1 MAGLLAWETGREYLL
16 LDVVRSRHDGETA
29 GDRIDL
35 QGSCKL
41 RGRTATV
48 VALLLAI
55 VLANL
60 NAVVGIEAVPPSQRQ
75 CETLHLLTAPRC
87 ILQAHCHCGTGA
99 GPASRWRRARAG
111 EAPRGLKPLRSSPT
125 GREAPPLRR
134 DWAAAG

>member
-75 CETLHLLTAPRC
+75 CETLHLLTDPAAFCRHIVTVAPARAQ
-87 ILQAHCHCGTGA
+87 QAVGG
-99 GPASRWRRARAG
+99 ARAG
-111 EAPRGLKPLRSSPT
+111 GELRG
-125 GREAPPLRR
+125 A
-134 DWAAAG
+134 

>member
-1 MAGLLAWETGREYLL
+1 M
-16 LDVVRSRHDGETA
+16 DGETA

-75 CETLHLLTAPRC
+75 CETLHLLTDFRC

-99 GPASRWRRARAG
+99 GPASRWRRARGGGSSAG
-111 EAPRGLKPLRSSPT
+111 L
-125 GREAPPLRR
+125 EAPPELP
-134 DWAAAG
+134 DGA